1 MQRGAVKKV
10 FLSHAIPRPLLC
22 REKMPKTMKGDEI
35 MGRPRK
41 VVSMST
47 GKIGKAARA
56 ARSEAEKQ
64 MHVKADAL
72 SPPDWLSDRAALEFD
87 RVVRESAEL
96 GMLDNLDLA
105 VLAVYADNYSRY
117 ADAAT
122 HINIHGAT
130 VTTKNGYETPS
141 PWVAVSDR
149 AAKNIF
155 ACSAKLGMSVTDRLK
170 LIVPT
175 KEEKSVNKYI
185 KFFGSDKG

>member
-1 MQRGAVKKV
+1 MPEKV
-10 FLSHAIPRPLLC
+10 
-22 REKMPKTMKGDEI
+22 KGDES
-35 MGRPRK
+35 MGRTRK

-56 ARSEAEKQ
+56 ARSEAEKKI
-64 MHVKADAL
+64 HVKADAL
-72 SPPDWLSDRAALEFD
+72 SPPDWLSDKAALEFD

-96 GMLDNLDLA
+96 GTIDNLDLA
-105 VLAVYADNYSRY
+105 VLAVYADNYGRY

-130 VTTKNGYETPS
+130 VETSNGYETPS
-141 PWVAVSDR
+141 PWVTIADR
-149 AAKNIF
+149 AAKIIF
-155 ACSAKLGMSVTDRLK
+155 TCSTKLGMSVTDRLK

-185 KFFGSDKG
+185 KFLGSDNA

>member
-1 MQRGAVKKV
+1 
-10 FLSHAIPRPLLC
+10 
-22 REKMPKTMKGDEI
+22 
-35 MGRPRK
+35 MGRTRK

-56 ARSEAEKQ
+56 ARSEAEKKI
-64 MHVKADAL
+64 HVKADAL
-72 SPPDWLSDRAALEFD
+72 SPPAWLSDKAALEFD

-96 GMLDNLDLA
+96 GTIDNLDLA
-105 VLAVYADNYSRY
+105 VLAVYADNYGRY

-130 VTTKNGYETPS
+130 VETSNGYETPS
-141 PWVAVSDR
+141 PWVTIADR
-149 AAKNIF
+149 AAKIIF
-155 ACSAKLGMSVTDRLK
+155 TCSTKLGMSVTDRLK

-185 KFFGSDKG
+185 KFLGSDNA

>member
-1 MQRGAVKKV
+1 
-10 FLSHAIPRPLLC
+10 
-22 REKMPKTMKGDEI
+22 MKGDEI

-117 ADAAT
+117 ADAAM

>member
-1 MQRGAVKKV
+1 
-10 FLSHAIPRPLLC
+10 
-22 REKMPKTMKGDEI
+22 

-56 ARSEAEKQ
+56 ARSEAEKK

-72 SPPDWLSDRAALEFD
+72 SPPDWLSDKAALEFD
-87 RVVRESAEL
+87 RVVREAAEL

-105 VLAVYADNYSRY
+105 VLAVYADNYGRY
-117 ADAAT
+117 ANAAAQL
-122 HINIHGAT
+122 NIHGPIGET
-130 VTTKNGYETPS
+130 QNGYKTPS
-141 PWVAVSDR
+141 PWLTVLNQS
-149 AAKNIF
+149 AKNIF
-155 ACSAKLGMSVTDRLK
+155 SCSTKLGLSVTDRLK

-185 KFFGSDKG
+185 KFLGSGGK

>member
-1 MQRGAVKKV
+1 
-10 FLSHAIPRPLLC
+10 
-22 REKMPKTMKGDEI
+22 

-117 ADAAT
+117 VDAAM